1 MCPNNTNVEDNTLLY
16 GDTNC
21 DGVVNISD
29 VVRINRYIAGKDSI
43 TEQGM
48 INADVNQDDTVD
60 ATDATLILQ
69 SLSGIHNLP
78 RTE

>member
-1 MCPNNTNVEDNTLLY
+1 MCPNNSNDENNTLLY

-29 VVRINRYIAGKDSI
+29 VVKINRYVAGKDSI

-48 INADVNQDDTVD
+48 VNADVNQDNVVD
-60 ATDATLILQ
+60 ATDATVILQ
-69 SLSGIHNLP
+69 SLYGIHNLP
-78 RTE
+78 HPE